1 MPKLRATLNSLLR
14 DTRGAVSVEYVT
26 IAAVTFGIAIAV
38 AGLSVALMRAEQRA
52 EAVLRSNSP

>member
-1 MPKLRATLNSLLR
+1 MPKLRAAIESLLR

-26 IAAVTFGIAIAV
+26 IAAVTFAIAIAV
-38 AGLSVALMRAEQRA
+38 AGLSVTLMRAEQRA